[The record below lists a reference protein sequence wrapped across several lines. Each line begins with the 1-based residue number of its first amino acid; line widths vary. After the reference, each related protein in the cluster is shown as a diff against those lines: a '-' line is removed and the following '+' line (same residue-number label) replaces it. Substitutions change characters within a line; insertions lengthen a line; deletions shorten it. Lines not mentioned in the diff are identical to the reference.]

1 MNPKIRSAVK
11 VAALQAAAAPIAA
24 DAALEAAPAKAEFTV
39 IESDVSYQGVA
50 FLSVIPIGTRS

>member
-1 MNPKIRSAVK
+1 M
-11 VAALQAAAAPIAA
+11 AALQAAAAPIAA